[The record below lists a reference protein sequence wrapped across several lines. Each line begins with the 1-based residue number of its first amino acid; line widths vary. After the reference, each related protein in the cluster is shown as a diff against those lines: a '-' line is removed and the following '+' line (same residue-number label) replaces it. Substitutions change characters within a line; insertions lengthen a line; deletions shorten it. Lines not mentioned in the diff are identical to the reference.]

1 MARIPRLG
9 FRDDRWWA
17 VGFVLF
23 GAGGLLRGLATT
35 YADADLWMHVRA
47 GLDLWQAG
55 RLPRH
60 DPYSYL
66 SGQTWINHTW
76 LFDLVAGGLFDAGGA
91 AALTWGRLAIV
102 FGLAGLVWHAWRRAG
117 WPVLPATLAAAVTMV
132 ACSPG
137 LRTLRPQL
145 LSYLLFAALLLILR
159 RRHPRAMVAVVP
171 VFVVWANVHGSVL
184 LAVAAAAA
192 WLLASIADR
201 RCLPRWWDAGVIG
214 LAALA
219 TLATPYGTDLWRFL
233 LANVGPRL
241 DLAEWQPIALPS
253 VMGAVW
259 LAAIAV
265 GAVVVVR
272 ARERITPGLAAIWLL
287 TAALPWL
294 AERHL
299 PYFVL
304 VSALVVLPHVS
315 REPDADVATE
325 GRARRRLGQAAAAIG
340 LALALAALPATS
352 TVVVEGHRVPEG
364 AVDWLRRQGA
374 RGRMVVP
381 FDWGGYVIWHLGPQL
396 RVSMDSRRET
406 VYSFDVLRAHEAL
419 EAGLASPILDGRPD
433 FVLCM
438 VDSPLM
444 QRLAGDLSWR
454 LAYRDTTS
462 AVWIDA
468 DDTSRPARP
477 HVETTARPARVA
489 FP

>member
-1 MARIPRLG
+1 M
-9 FRDDRWWA
+9 
-17 VGFVLF
+17 LF

-47 GLDLWQAG
+47 GLDMWPAR
-55 RLPRH
+55 RLPSH

-66 SGQTWINHTW
+66 SDQAWINHTW
-76 LFDLVAGGLFDAGGA
+76 LFDLVAGGLFGTGGA
-91 AALTWGRLAIV
+91 AALTWGRLAVV
-102 FGLAGLVWHAWRRAG
+102 FGLAWLVWHSWRRAG
-117 WPVLPATLAAAVTMV
+117 WPVLPATLAAFTTLV

-145 LSYLLFAALLLILR
+145 PSYLLFATLLLILR
-159 RRHPRAMVAVVP
+159 SRHPRAMVGMVP

-184 LAVAAAAA
+184 LAVAAGAA

-201 RCLPRWWDAGVIG
+201 RCPPRWWEIG
-214 LAALA
+214 AISLAALA
-219 TLATPYGTDLWRFL
+219 TLATPYGTDLWWFL

-241 DLAEWQPIALPS
+241 DLAEWQPVALPS
-253 VMGAVW
+253 VLGGVC
-259 LAAIAV
+259 LAATAV
-265 GAVVVVR
+265 GALVVFR
-272 ARERITPGLAAIWLL
+272 ARERIAPGLAAVWLL

-304 VSALVVLPHVS
+304 ASALVVLPHVF
-315 REPDADVATE
+315 RGPDAGIATQ
-325 GRARRRLGQAAAAIG
+325 GRARRRLGQAAAVIGVG
-340 LALALAALPATS
+340 LALSALPSTS

-364 AVDWLRRQGA
+364 AVDWLRRHGA
-374 RGRMVVP
+374 MGRIVVP

-406 VYSFDVLRAHEAL
+406 VYSFAVLRAHEAL
-419 EAGLASPILDGRPD
+419 EAGLASPILDERPD

-454 LAYRDTTS
+454 LAYRDTTG
-462 AVWIDA
+462 AVWVSA
-468 DDTSRPARP
+468 DDTAAPARP
-477 HVETTARPARVA
+477 HVETTARPAQVA